1 MEWVVVVSV
10 LVMTI
15 LSLLRVNVIV
25 AIILAA
31 ITAGLMSGYNIT
43 ESISMFV
50 DGMGGQTET
59 ALSYILLGAFAIAIS
74 YTGITTLLVNYLIR
88 ILTGKKTM
96 LLLAIAGVSCLSQN
110 VVPVHIAFIPIL
122 IPPLLKLFDKMRVDR
137 RAVATALTFG
147 LKAPYVMIPVGFGL
161 IFHTTIID
169 SMAQNGLEVT
179 TRETTLGMLLPG
191 IGMIVGLLIAIFIT
205 YRKDRDPVRGAG
217 GVPAQ
222 SMITEVKDVTFNKNH
237 LFTII
242 AIIVALVVQL
252 VTSSLIAGALA
263 GLIVMFAF
271 FVIPYKNG
279 DKIISEGVGMMGTIA
294 FVMLTASGYA
304 GILQETG
311 AVEAL
316 VAGSSDIIGDNKVVI
331 AFVLLLVGLIVTMG
345 IGSSF
350 GTVPILAALY
360 VPICMSA
367 GFSPVAIASL
377 IGTAGA
383 LGDAGSPASDSTLGP
398 TAGLNA
404 DGKHNHIWDTCVPT
418 FIHFNIPLF
427 IFGWV
432 AALIL

>member
-1 MEWVVVVSV
+1 
-10 LVMTI
+10 
-15 LSLLRVNVIV
+15 
-25 AIILAA
+25 
-31 ITAGLMSGYNIT
+31 
-43 ESISMFV
+43 
-50 DGMGGQTET
+50 
-59 ALSYILLGAFAIAIS
+59 
-74 YTGITTLLVNYLIR
+74 
-88 ILTGKKTM
+88 M

-367 GFSPVAIASL
+367 GFSPIATASL